1 MFYDTYLQLCNLR
14 NIAPS
19 AAAVEMGFQKSVV
32 TRWKSGMIPR
42 DANLRKI
49 ADYFDV
55 SVDYLLN
62 EETKKSPAEAEDDEI
77 AAIVEQLKNNPGK
90 RLLFSKTEK
99 ATKEDLEKI
108 IAMVDILTG
117 GK

>member
-1 MFYDTYLQLCNLR
+1 MFYDTFLQLCNLR
-14 NIAPS
+14 NIAPT

-32 TRWKSGMIPR
+32 TRWKNGMIPR
-42 DANLRKI
+42 DANLYKI
-49 ADYFDV
+49 ADYFGV
-55 SVDYLLN
+55 SVDYLL
-62 EETKKSPAEAEDDEI
+62 EKEKSSAETEDEEI

-90 RLLFSKTEK
+90 RLLFSKTEN

-108 IAMVDILTG
+108 IALVDILTG